1 MELERHNVRPAR
13 QRLSMPAKVVVG
25 ALAVFGL
32 IVLVQWLLAAV
43 LGLVKWALF
52 VVIVVA
58 VAGWVVSAKGSR

>member
-1 MELERHNVRPAR
+1 MELERRNSRPAR
-13 QRLSMPAKVVVG
+13 QGLSVPAKVVVG

-58 VAGWVVSAKGSR
+58 VAAWVVGAKGNR